1 MTKNIVASI
10 PQVYRPIMEG
20 KHVFYVYYGGRGGG
34 KTQNIA
40 QCLILLA
47 ISKKMRILCLRESQS
62 SIAESVKHTLES
74 WIDTLQL
81 NAEFTIQHNSISCN
95 NGSEFIFMGMRSHN
109 AVNVKSIDDISVC
122 WIEEGEAFSQ
132 RSWDLLVPSIVR
144 YKDPRIIVSFN
155 PYREED
161 ALYTEFIVR
170 EPPANSF
177 IARVNYMDN
186 PFFDNT
192 YLSTQR
198 ADEEKRLPAA
208 VYRHKWLG
216 EILREVENSLWNNG
230 IIQKMVTTE
239 TFDRNN
245 YTSICIGCDPA
256 TTNKDFS
263 NEYGVC
269 VCGITKEGIIHC
281 IDDLSGNYNPLEF
294 ANVVNTAYCSYLAD
308 VVVVEVNNGGDFI
321 KSTLLSVSAK
331 LNVLEVRAS
340 SNKIQRA
347 LPVANLAHMGKVKHI
362 NSGFQKLQRQ
372 MELTTNKGYMGASG
386 ESPDR
391 LDAYVWAVY
400 HLAGLSDLDT
410 ESLVFKVNCV
420 KPHSSIYDSYFNEFT
435 DVLYVSKFLDD
446 YVYINLDI
454 QSDKQFNKVL
464 NIKKAYISKDLDT
477 KLLSASGSIRM
488 RNSELNR
495 ALYNEALRANSNTAT
510 YNAETVY
517 SSKLDFRAIK
527 CREALELNTV
537 YYDKD
542 FKHSSHNN
550 EYGNILNL
558 QLLRYHSDSKAE
570 FLLLELFFDI
580 IIIEYNLNVKD
591 FK

>member
-1 MTKNIVASI
+1 MTKNVVASI
-10 PQVYRPIMEG
+10 PQVYKPIMEG

-81 NAEFTIQHNSISCN
+81 NDEFTIQHNSITCS

-155 PYREED
+155 PYREDD
-161 ALYTEFIVR
+161 ALYKEFIVR

-216 EILREVENSLWNNG
+216 EILAEIENSLWNNG
-230 IIQKMVTTE
+230 IIQKMVITE

-294 ANVVNTAYCSYLAD
+294 ANVVNTAYHNYHAD
-308 VVVVEVNNGGDFI
+308 TVIVEVNNGGDFI
-321 KSTLLSVSAK
+321 KSTLLSVSSR

-347 LPVANLAHMGKVKHI
+347 LPVANLAHMGKIKHI
-362 NSGFQKLQRQ
+362 NTGFQKLQRQ
-372 MELTTNKGYMGASG
+372 MELTTNKGFMGSTG

-391 LDAYVWAVY
+391 LDEI
-400 HLAGLSDLDT
+400 G
-410 ESLVFKVNCV
+410 
-420 KPHSSIYDSYFNEFT
+420 
-435 DVLYVSKFLDD
+435 
-446 YVYINLDI
+446 
-454 QSDKQFNKVL
+454 
-464 NIKKAYISKDLDT
+464 
-477 KLLSASGSIRM
+477 
-488 RNSELNR
+488 R
-495 ALYNEALRANSNTAT
+495 AH
-510 YNAETVY
+510 V
-517 SSKLDFRAIK
+517 
-527 CREALELNTV
+527 
-537 YYDKD
+537 
-542 FKHSSHNN
+542 
-550 EYGNILNL
+550 
-558 QLLRYHSDSKAE
+558 
-570 FLLLELFFDI
+570 
-580 IIIEYNLNVKD
+580 
-591 FK
+591 